1 MAEQDKSLTNV
12 TDEKYDGR
20 SFVPEDNQDG
30 VENYIGVDPIY
41 QNYANEAE
49 KPHAF
54 TDEELQEAAVRGGI
68 PVDANDDEADESD
81 EESDGN
87 EAADQPTAKAAAKSP
102 AKKATATT
110 PPSVSVPSQKTSSPD
125 GK

>member
-1 MAEQDKSLTNV
+1 MPEQDQLITNV

-20 SFVPEDNQDG
+20 SFVPEDNQGG

-54 TDEELQEAAVRGGI
+54 TDEELKEAAVRGGVS
-68 PVDANDDEADESD
+68 VDANDDEADD
-81 EESDGN
+81 EDGD
-87 EAADQPTAKAAAKSP
+87 EQPVAKKAP
-102 AKKATATT
+102 AKKAAAT
-110 PPSVSVPSQKTSSPD
+110 PPSAAIPEQKTGSPTS
-125 GK
+125 K